1 MIALSLVKKSIYKI
15 LAITEKNL
23 KLDMRA
29 KYNLIIALIFPI
41 IGLIMPIILMDKFF
55 TFNDNFGPWTK
66 DNYLV
71 YQFIALNIL
80 LLQRI
85 IISLPNSLMNEKYWQ
100 TLPALIIAPFNR
112 VYLLFGNI
120 LSFLAVISIPFTVFF
135 VICYLY
141 YPISILTLL
150 FVIGIYILIIL
161 VFSGLGLFI
170 GIFIISK
177 ENLAGFFSFIVS
189 FFFLFSCISYP
200 YELFPKL
207 IQDIVNLNPL
217 YHMFKIL
224 RLVWVEDDIFL
235 TIASHPLEFS
245 ILIISAIIFPFLGV
259 TIFNKVY
266 KKYGIVGY

>member
-1 MIALSLVKKSIYKI
+1 MITLSLVKKGLYKI

-135 VICYLY
+135 IICYLY

-150 FVIGIYILIIL
+150 FVIGMFFLIIL
-161 VFSGLGLFI
+161 VFSGLGLVI

-177 ENLAGFFSFIVS
+177 ENVSGFFSFIVG

-200 YELFPKL
+200 YEIFPKF
-207 IQDIVNLNPL
+207 IQNIVDLNPL
-217 YHMFKIL
+217 YYMFLIL
-224 RLVWVEDDIFL
+224 RLAWIEDNMLL
-235 TIASHPLEFS
+235 TITSHPIHFLV
-245 ILIISAIIFPFLGV
+245 LLISAVIFPFFGI
-259 TIFNKVY
+259 TIFNKVF